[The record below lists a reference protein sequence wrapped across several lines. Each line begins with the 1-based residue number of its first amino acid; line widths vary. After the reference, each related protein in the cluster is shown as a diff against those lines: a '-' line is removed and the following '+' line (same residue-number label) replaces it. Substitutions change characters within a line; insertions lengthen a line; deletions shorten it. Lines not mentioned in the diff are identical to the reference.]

1 MFGLTAERARLW
13 RLRLAAWRGD
23 PDALYD
29 LACACE
35 LCVGQKPD
43 ANAATRWHRRAAL
56 RGDARSMAA
65 LGQRYATGQTLPP
78 DRVEALAWLS
88 LAVDHCAVDVL
99 RRVFA
104 WQRDELAG
112 AMSPIELES
121 ARARS
126 GDLADRIARRG
137 AYAIGQGS

>member
-23 PDALYD
+23 PAALYD

-35 LCVGQKPD
+35 LGIGQKPD
-43 ANAATRWHRRAAL
+43 ADAATRWHRRAAL

-65 LGQRYATGQTLPP
+65 LGQRLATGHTLPP
-78 DRVEALAWLS
+78 DTVDALAWLS

-104 WQRDELAG
+104 WQRDDLAG
-112 AMSPIELES
+112 TMSPDAQ
-121 ARARS
+121 ARADARAQALS
-126 GDLADRIARRG
+126 HRIARRG
-137 AYAIGQGS
+137 APTIRRRS